1 MKYYGK
7 EKCKILKQIRAE
19 IAKNNDI
26 EWVIDECQ
34 HKGNC
39 LGTCP
44 KCEAEVRELE
54 RKLEE
59 RKTLG
64 KAVAVAGIAA
74 GIALSVSGCMNA
86 PLSVPGEPLPPE
98 TSANTTAAPETQTET
113 ETETTTETTAETTAE
128 TTSELETAELA
139 GEPVEWVEEGE
150 IYEPTAGVPVI
161 DFEEEPEDEPDKLTE
176 EDYALMGK
184 PMAPQ
189 SESK

>member
-7 EKCKILKQIRAE
+7 EKCRILKQIRAE

-74 GIALSVSGCMNA
+74 GITLSVSGCMTA
-86 PLSVPGEPLPPE
+86 PASSLIISGDPVPVTTAEQ
-98 TSANTTAAPETQTET
+98 TTAAPETETNTET
-113 ETETTTETTAETTAE
+113 ETETETETAAE
-128 TTSELETAELA
+128 TTSETEVEELA
-139 GEPVEWVEEGE
+139 GEPVEWEGE
-150 IYEPTAGVPVI
+150 IFEPTAGVPVI
-161 DFEEEPEDEPDKLTE
+161 ETEEEPEELPDKLSE
-176 EDYALMGK
+176 EDFHLMGK
-184 PMAPQ
+184 PI
-189 SESK
+189 SKPKE

>member
-26 EWVIDECQ
+26 EWVVDECQ

-74 GIALSVSGCMNA
+74 GIALSVSGCMTAPNA
-86 PLSVPGEPLPPE
+86 AAGGNSVPGTSIE
-98 TSANTTAAPETQTET
+98 TTHAPETET
-113 ETETTTETTAETTAE
+113 ETEMVTETETETTAETTAE
-128 TTSELETAELA
+128 AETTAKETFEEVLE
-139 GEPVEWVEEGE
+139 GEPVPYELEGDVEYVGDPFEDEGGE
-150 IYEPTAGVPVI
+150 LLGKIVAPV
-161 DFEEEPEDEPDKLTE
+161 EPEE
-176 EDYALMGK
+176 K
-184 PMAPQ
+184 PEQ
-189 SESK
+189 

>member
-74 GIALSVSGCMNA
+74 GIALSVSGCMTTPTSGA
-86 PLSVPGEPLPPE
+86 PLPLS
-98 TSANTTAAPETQTET
+98 TS
-113 ETETTTETTAETTAE
+113 AETTAE
-128 TTSELETAELA
+128 SETTAEETFEVLE
-139 GEPVEWVEEGE
+139 GEPLPYELQGDVEYVGDPFEDDGGE
-150 IYEPTAGVPVI
+150 LLGKIAA
-161 DFEEEPEDEPDKLTE
+161 PETDSAVKEITK
-176 EDYALMGK
+176 K
-184 PMAPQ
+184 
-189 SESK
+189 